1 MKSAFDSVDHE
12 ILFEKMRKLGITNEL
27 INSIRWMYKQTK
39 FWVNDKE
46 VDIGTGVIQGG
57 VLSPTLFLIMFN
69 DLIDK
74 LDKEGIKVF
83 AYADDLASIGYGEYK
98 LSRAIRMIERWA
110 EENKMKINRKKSGII
125 FHKLKKMCKN
135 DTEYEGYPVVSKYK
149 YLGI

>member
-1 MKSAFDSVDHE
+1 
-12 ILFEKMRKLGITNEL
+12 MRKLNISDEL

-46 VDIGTGVIQGG
+46 INIGAGVIQGG

-69 DLIDK
+69 DLIEK

-83 AYADDLASIGYGEYK
+83 AYADDLAGIRWNEYK
-98 LSRAIRMIERWA
+98 LSRTIRIIERWA
-110 EENKMKINRKKSGII
+110 DENKMKINKKKSGII

-135 DTEYEGYPVVSKYK
+135 DSNYEGYPIVSKYK